1 MFSENNDCNQSSIND
16 VNVIFLNDEL
26 VDNVVPSDNIDDSKE
41 NSIQLDEFKDYDLYL
56 DDLLK
61 KHMIGEKRKDSSEE
75 VQRNSTHNDEE
86 SIQEE
91 TISSKFDNLTAEFS
105 TFKIQVIKEFL
116 FLKLLIKS
124 SKI

>member
-1 MFSENNDCNQSSIND
+1 MSSENNDCNQSSIND
-16 VNVIFLNDEL
+16 VNVIFLNNQL
-26 VDNVVPSDNIDDSKE
+26 VDNVVPSDDISESKE
-41 NSIQLDEFKDYDLYL
+41 NSIQLDEFNDYDLYL

-61 KHMIGEKRKDSSEE
+61 KHMIGKKRKDSLEE

-86 SIQEE
+86 YIQEVN
-91 TISSKFDNLTAEFS
+91 ISSKIDNLKAEFS

-116 FLKLLIKS
+116 FLKHLIES